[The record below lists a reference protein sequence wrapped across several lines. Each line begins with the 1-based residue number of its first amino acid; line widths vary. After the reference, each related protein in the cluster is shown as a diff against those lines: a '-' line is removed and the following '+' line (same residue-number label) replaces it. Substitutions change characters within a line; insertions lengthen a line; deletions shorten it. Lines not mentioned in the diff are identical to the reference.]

1 VALHARQRVPGIV
14 LTGCGL
20 DVPGAERSAT
30 REFSARLR
38 VYPTSVDAENPMS
51 RTGKESEMERY
62 RMTALTAG
70 VALAIVGACGTV
82 AFAQT
87 SKPALK
93 TQAAPQN
100 GGASMVKPPEAA
112 SGSGGASNPDN
123 MPIKRPRKPT
133 NDKMMHEPPA
143 SAANAK

>member
-1 VALHARQRVPGIV
+1 
-14 LTGCGL
+14 
-20 DVPGAERSAT
+20 
-30 REFSARLR
+30 
-38 VYPTSVDAENPMS
+38 
-51 RTGKESEMERY
+51 MERY
-62 RMTALTAG
+62 RMAALTAG
-70 VALAIVGACGTV
+70 VALTMFGASDTA

-87 SKPALK
+87 PSPALK

-100 GGASMVKPPEAA
+100 GSASMVKPPTAA

>member
-1 VALHARQRVPGIV
+1 
-14 LTGCGL
+14 
-20 DVPGAERSAT
+20 
-30 REFSARLR
+30 
-38 VYPTSVDAENPMS
+38 
-51 RTGKESEMERY
+51 MEKD
-62 RMTALTAG
+62 RMTALAAG
-70 VALAIVGACGTV
+70 VALATIAACGTV

-87 SKPALK
+87 SDPALR
-93 TQAAPQN
+93 TQAAPRN
-100 GGASMVKPPEAA
+100 GGAPMVKPPEAA

>member
-1 VALHARQRVPGIV
+1 VAA
-14 LTGCGL
+14 
-20 DVPGAERSAT
+20 AK
-30 REFSARLR
+30 
-38 VYPTSVDAENPMS
+38 PTSRIE
-51 RTGKESEMERY
+51 KESEMERY
-62 RMTALTAG
+62 RLVALTAG
-70 VALAIVGACGTV
+70 AALAIAGACGTV

-87 SKPALK
+87 FAQTSNPALK
-93 TQAAPQN
+93 TQAAPRS